1 MHNYAMIQLI
11 MLTLIWTPSY
21 NLLVGKGS
29 FCPGIPGV
37 NRRTL
42 ADPWTTELTAY

>member
-11 MLTLIWTPSY
+11 ILTLSWTPGY

-29 FCPGIPGV
+29 FGPGMHCVSRG
-37 NRRTL
+37 NF
-42 ADPWTTELTAY
+42 ADP